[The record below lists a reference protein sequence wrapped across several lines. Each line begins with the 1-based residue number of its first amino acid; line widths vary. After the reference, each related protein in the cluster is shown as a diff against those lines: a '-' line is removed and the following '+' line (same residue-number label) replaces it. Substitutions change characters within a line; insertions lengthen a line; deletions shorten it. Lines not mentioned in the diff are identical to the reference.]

1 MIDRLQNNAM
11 TTNADAQDAGNH
23 QSDGLQGASA
33 TARQTG
39 AEKAEGDRRQLPEAD
54 QRQFQKLKQRDR
66 EVPAHE
72 HAPITAGAGIVQGSA
87 SFAFQRGRMGRCKL
101 WEASSRSK
109 RPKDRKRK
117 TKTRL
122 KYPVPCLAD
131 ATPTAPTPWV

>member
-11 TTNADAQDAGNH
+11 TTSADAQDAGNH

-66 EVPAHE
+66 DVRAHE
-72 HAPITAGAGIVQGSA
+72 QAPITADAGIVREKVQIEKAERQEAENKDEAQVSGSMP
-87 SFAFQRGRMGRCKL
+87 GRR
-101 WEASSRSK
+101 
-109 RPKDRKRK
+109 RPDS
-117 TKTRL
+117 
-122 KYPVPCLAD
+122 AD
-131 ATPTAPTPWV
+131 AVGLTLTIDV